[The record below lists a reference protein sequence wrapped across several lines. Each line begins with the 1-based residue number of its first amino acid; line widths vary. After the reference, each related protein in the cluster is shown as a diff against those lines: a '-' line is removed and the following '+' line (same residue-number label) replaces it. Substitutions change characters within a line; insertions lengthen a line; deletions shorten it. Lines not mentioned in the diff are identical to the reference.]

1 MMIIF
6 TSALQLRFSEA
17 KLSRRRL
24 PANKCSHFTEEDNGV
39 RYWFVDREDMEW
51 GIKNHEFLE
60 YGDHNG
66 NLYGTKLDSVRAII
80 DEGKT
85 CILDSSPQSLKILRN
100 SSEFM
105 PFIIFLSAP
114 GLDEMRHIYD
124 NLRVTNSMIAS
135 SKNLAS
141 FERNSSIRYSSRRAR
156 TLESLSSLYV
166 EEDVMKN
173 LEESARLQVSK
184 N

>member
-1 MMIIF
+1 M
-6 TSALQLRFSEA
+6 TLLYSS
-17 KLSRRRL
+17 
-24 PANKCSHFTEEDNGV
+24 EEDNGL

-60 YGDHNG
+60 YGEHNG

-80 DEGKT
+80 DEGRT
-85 CILDSSPQSLKILRN
+85 CILDSSPQSLKILRY

-105 PFIIFLSAP
+105 PFIIFLAAP
-114 GLDEMRHIYD
+114 GLEEMRHIYD

-141 FERNSSIRYSSRRAR
+141 FERSSSIRYSSRRAR

-173 LEESARLQVSK
+173 LEESARLQVQSYCK
-184 N
+184 YYLLM

>member
-24 PANKCSHFTEEDNGV
+24 PANKCSHFPEEDNGV